1 MTTIDQYIHEIEFY
15 GFTVIE
21 NVLDD
26 DAIAG
31 MKDALIRLEREVG
44 VDHKHRGPARH
55 VDNLPTLDP
64 IFFPCIDHPR
74 VLPVVENFLGNSL
87 ILGSLNARIVR
98 PGDAD
103 QEFHS
108 DVAEDM
114 HNMASP
120 VMVNTVWMLD
130 DFSAANGGTRV
141 VPGSHKTGRGAP
153 PECFDLKHIVQT
165 EAKAGSV
172 LVYNGQVWHAGGGNT
187 SDHNRHAVFGHY
199 RKRMMVFHFDPHDNF
214 PDQLFCQLTQR
225 QKQLMRM
232 ERGLG
237 ADHAADAHFFHRG
250 VSNRPRSD

>member
-120 VMVNTVWMLD
+120 VMVNTVSISWVTTIEVTPRRSCRERIRPLIRRTLTG
-130 DFSAANGGTRV
+130 SRPV
-141 VPGSHKTGRGAP
+141 VGS
-153 PECFDLKHIVQT
+153 
-165 EAKAGSV
+165 S
-172 LVYNGQVWHAGGGNT
+172 
-187 SDHNRHAVFGHY
+187 
-199 RKRMMVFHFDPHDNF
+199 
-214 PDQLFCQLTQR
+214 
-225 QKQLMRM
+225 
-232 ERGLG
+232 
-237 ADHAADAHFFHRG
+237 
-250 VSNRPRSD
+250 